1 MRGLALV
8 VGNANYEKAENNL
21 KNPINDAN
29 AFSDILSR
37 LGYIVKCVTDINQQ
51 DLNSEID
58 DFGKKLND
66 YDVGIFYFAGHGM
79 QIDGDNFMTVT
90 NTAFDT
96 EVSAQYSSVTLN
108 KVLAY
113 MERASNETNIVILD
127 ACRDNPFER
136 SWDRSLSLQGLA
148 PMYAPKGT
156 LIAYATSPG
165 ERAKDGAGENGLYT
179 SALLKHIQD
188 KNITI
193 EEFFKRVRNSVYTFS
208 NGKQTSWEHTSL
220 TGTFIFNSGQL
231 VQSTNAPYPDEAIAD
246 KNFDLSSSNQLIDIV
261 KELKVSNWYVQNPA
275 MEKVVEL
282 NVDDYTDVELFILG
296 RNILQTAN
304 GGENEAGEFMND
316 LANRLNQFTK
326 NGINHVLNGLL
337 FETYFNS
344 DGVFR
349 GKYLKTSYL
358 PSLSALS
365 GNANYSKSYDFI
377 EEQLEIFRE
386 NMFYIPNSKNQTVN
400 FDVVFEKQQKDGVP
414 IFRVLDIKH
423 EIKSVLVKDSEN
435 SFFNSGDDIF
445 YETMQFAGLK
455 SKISQIS
462 LVPVNKVVIATNFD
476 SEIND
481 FSKIDFPIGFKI
493 SKNN

>member
-1 MRGLALV
+1 MKGLALII
-8 VGNANYEKAENNL
+8 GNANYEKAENNL
-21 KNPINDAN
+21 KNPINDAKDFADVLN
-29 AFSDILSR
+29 R
-37 LGYIVKCVTDINQQ
+37 LGYIVKCVTDVNQK
-51 DLNSEID
+51 DLDSEID
-58 DFGKKLND
+58 EFGKNLND
-66 YDVGIFYFAGHGM
+66 YDVGLFYFAGHGM

-90 NTAFDT
+90 NTNFDT
-96 EVSAQYSSVTLN
+96 EVSAKYSSITLN

-127 ACRDNPFER
+127 ACRDNPFEK
-136 SWDRSLSLQGLA
+136 SWGRSLALQGLA

-179 SALLKHIQD
+179 TALLKHIED

-220 TGTFIFNSGQL
+220 TGTFVFNSGQL
-231 VQSTNAPYPDEAIAD
+231 VQTNNAPYPNDAIAD
-246 KNFDLSSSNQLIDIV
+246 KNFELSDDNALIDIV
-261 KELKVSNWYVQNPA
+261 KELKTSNWYVQCPA
-275 MEKVVEL
+275 ILRIPEL
-282 NVDDYTDVELFILG
+282 NVNDYSNTELFILG

-304 GGENEAGEFMND
+304 GGENEAGYFMGD
-316 LANRLNQFTK
+316 LANRLNQFNK
-326 NGINHVLNGLL
+326 DGENHVLNGLL

-349 GKYLKTSYL
+349 GKYVKTWHL
-358 PSLSALS
+358 PFLSALS
-365 GNANYSKSYDFI
+365 GNAVFSKSYDFI

-386 NMFYIPNSKNQTVN
+386 NMLYIPNSKNQTVN
-400 FDVVFEKQQKDGVP
+400 FDVIFEKHEKDGVP
-414 IFRVLDIKH
+414 IYKVIDIKH
-423 EIKSVLVKDSEN
+423 EIKSVLIKDSEN
-435 SFFNSGDDIF
+435 SFFNSGEEIF

-455 SKISQIS
+455 TKIAQVS
-462 LVPVNKVVIATNFD
+462 LVPINKVVIATNFD
-476 SEIND
+476 MEIND
-481 FSKIDFPIGFKI
+481 FSKVDFPIGFKI